1 MWRRLS
7 TCRPPRR
14 VCHYCEF
21 VDLDIPFE
29 PVDHEPIDWDIFG
42 GMTQDVAN
50 YFVTVDE
57 SGKSEMDYFVEGKM
71 EFGNDEELPVAPS
84 PVKLVKSAKSSSNG
98 AAKRWVPTQPKARRS
113 IAPVEKRPSK
123 PQVRTGRR
131 SFIKSTNQGPK
142 PREKKIVREDLRDEV
157 LALEREELAA
167 CANDDFGMT
176 FDLEL

>member
-1 MWRRLS
+1 
-7 TCRPPRR
+7 
-14 VCHYCEF
+14 
-21 VDLDIPFE
+21 
-29 PVDHEPIDWDIFG
+29 
-42 GMTQDVAN
+42 MTQDVAN

-84 PVKLVKSAKSSSNG
+84 PVKLVKSAKSSSHG
-98 AAKRWVPTQPKARRS
+98 AAKRWVPTQPKTRRS
-113 IAPVEKRPSK
+113 TIAPVEKLPSK
-123 PQVRTGRR
+123 PQVRIRGR
-131 SFIKSTNQGPK
+131 SFMKSANQGPR

-157 LALEREELAA
+157 LALEREEVAA